1 MAAITVGQLMAV
13 LAECPLDAI
22 VVLAKDAEGNDY
34 SPLPDTQ
41 GWSVGSYAPDSTWSG
56 EFYDGI
62 TYDDPA
68 RGARAVCLW
77 PTN

>member
-1 MAAITVGQLMAV
+1 MAAITVGQLMAN

-22 VVLAKDAEGNDY
+22 VILAKDSEGNDY
-34 SPLPDTQ
+34 SPLPDDQ
-41 GWSVGSYAPDSTWSG
+41 GYSIGSYVADSTWSG

-62 TYDDPA
+62 TYDDPT
-68 RGARAVCLW
+68 RGVRAVCLW